1 VIGWAFFISGEDPK
15 RTIHPSPTRCS
26 RELWMAGKK
35 GRETL
40 ANGNNGNQFKADEII
55 RFRQACPSFL
65 GF

>member
-1 VIGWAFFISGEDPK
+1 
-15 RTIHPSPTRCS
+15 
-26 RELWMAGKK
+26 MAGKK

-65 GF
+65 GL